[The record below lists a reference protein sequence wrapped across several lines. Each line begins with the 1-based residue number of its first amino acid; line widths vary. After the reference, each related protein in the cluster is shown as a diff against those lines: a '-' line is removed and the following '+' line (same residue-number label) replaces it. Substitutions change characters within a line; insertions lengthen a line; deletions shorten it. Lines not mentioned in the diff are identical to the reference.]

1 MNQSAMNNPMIAN
14 MVNKL
19 KTDPRYASNPV
30 AQNMLSAI
38 MTGDAKKGEEIAR
51 NLCQTYGVTPEAACQ
66 QAMSMFGNFNGR

>member
-38 MTGDAKKGEEIAR
+38 MNGDAKKGEEIAR
-51 NLCQTYGVTPEAACQ
+51 NLCQTYGVTPEVACQ